1 MLPVYISCQ
10 RLQAEIIVYIL
21 RDGGCGDVERDPLS
35 VMSRIFGGELCLLIE
50 TSTVYNRGLSSYI
63 TTLF

>member
-1 MLPVYISCQ
+1 MLTIHISCQ
-10 RLQAEIIVYIL
+10 RLQAEIVVYTL
-21 RDGGCGDVERDPLS
+21 RDGGCGDVEREPLS
-35 VMSRIFGGELCLLIE
+35 VMGRLFGGELCLLIE